1 MHESAAGPFRT
12 WSDVRLE
19 SVVRT
24 EADSADYYR
33 FTGSRL
39 ENSQGQ
45 KAEITD
51 RQTHFRFTLH
61 LKRGIDSPSQGSLRM
76 AGTELQSRRKV
87 LVISA

>member
-1 MHESAAGPFRT
+1 MSPFGTFRT

-33 FTGSRL
+33 FMGSRPREQPGSRADSPVVDPTSALPAL
-39 ENSQGQ
+39 E
-45 KAEITD
+45 A
-51 RQTHFRFTLH
+51 
-61 LKRGIDSPSQGSLRM
+61 GIDSPSQGPLRM
-76 AGTELQSRRKV
+76 AGTDLQSRRKV